1 MPLATKG
8 RVHPSRRISQ
18 DLIAMTNAG
27 RSVQHWTTRIRY
39 HARSYCDPEPHG
51 TAEGPGSPGPGPPPP
66 PNARPL
72 GTLTTR
78 VDRGE
83 DRATQ
88 RSLPHAIQ
96 QFSSCR
102 RAHHRCFPGYCCSPS
117 SRSSAPRP
125 PRPGTGSPWRLNT
138 AARSMTAS
146 ATTPTPS
153 PSSGTSSGSLARC
166 TGHTRVPASDR
177 RSRPTLSTSLQ
188 PARRTTLVSVPRPGR
203 PGQDS
208 RRTSGTSPSH
218 HQR

>member
-88 RSLPHAIQ
+88 RSLPHAI
-96 QFSSCR
+96 SNSV
-102 RAHHRCFPGYCCSPS
+102 RAAGRIIDVS
-117 SRSSAPRP
+117 
-125 PRPGTGSPWRLNT
+125 LVT
-138 AARSMTAS
+138 AARR
-146 ATTPTPS
+146 
-153 PSSGTSSGSLARC
+153 L
-166 TGHTRVPASDR
+166 H
-177 RSRPTLSTSLQ
+177 
-188 PARRTTLVSVPRPGR
+188 ARRLRVRRDLVRAHRGA
-203 PGQDS
+203 
-208 RRTSGTSPSH
+208 
-218 HQR
+218 